1 MNRRFLSLNFQSNH
15 WKNLTILGKIKEKKN
30 GVVS

>member
-15 WKNLTILGKIKEKKN
+15 WKNLTILGKIKEKRME
-30 GVVS
+30 